1 MDKVYI
7 DEIINSVIED
17 VRIAKLKLRV
27 VKKD

>member
-27 VKKD
+27 AKRD